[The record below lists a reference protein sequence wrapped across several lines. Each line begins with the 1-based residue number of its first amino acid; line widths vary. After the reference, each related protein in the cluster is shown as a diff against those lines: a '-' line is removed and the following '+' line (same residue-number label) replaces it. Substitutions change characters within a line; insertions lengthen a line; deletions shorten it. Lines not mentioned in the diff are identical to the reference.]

1 MHNKTNIME
10 LPLYVRLYLWRGH
23 HQIEKFLQF

>member
-10 LPLYVRLYLWRGH
+10 LPLYVRLYPWRGH
-23 HQIEKFLQF
+23 HLIEKFL